1 MKALVRDGGYRSHGP
16 ARHDPEGP
24 RRRVLRSG
32 GESAMLLESLLTPVP
47 SKAVATVQVLVNKD
61 SRPLNLKTRLNRAV
75 VYSDEKSKARVT

>member
-1 MKALVRDGGYRSHGP
+1 
-16 ARHDPEGP
+16 
-24 RRRVLRSG
+24 
-32 GESAMLLESLLTPVP
+32 MLLESLLTPVP